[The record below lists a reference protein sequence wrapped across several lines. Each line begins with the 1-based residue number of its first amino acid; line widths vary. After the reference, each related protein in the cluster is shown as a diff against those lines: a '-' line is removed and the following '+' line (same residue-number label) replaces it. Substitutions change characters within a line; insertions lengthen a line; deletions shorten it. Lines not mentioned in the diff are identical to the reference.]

1 MESEISSPVTNPAS
15 TVGQTSRSSV
25 WVKTQQFICCVFAVS
40 LVVWALTDSRFRDTE
55 GFIRGGVCLPISA
68 AFALMLF
75 GYALDKAW
83 RAAASWASLALVGQA
98 VTLQMMDAG
107 QHMRYQHYRPIGI
120 LLSSSSWLVVL
131 LGVQTVAVLVGLRGR
146 WSALKSWLSQN
157 FKLWQLA
164 GIALIFI
171 GTTATVSREVGLYL
185 QELPLAVFIQT
196 VHLLNLILAL
206 WAIPTNVLNSW
217 RSRVERVTGWED
229 DDASRIDRLALTA
242 AIATTGLSAFLC
254 FVSYQRHPHIPDEA
268 AYVYHA
274 RYLAT
279 GVLTMPVPPV
289 QDAFDI
295 GLFDHDATRWFAS
308 PPVGWP
314 LVLAIGVFLKVEW
327 LVNPV
332 LAGTCVFL
340 AFLLVRELYDR
351 RTARLTALLL
361 VLSPWHVL
369 VGMSFMTHSASLA
382 FALAAALAAVWAR
395 KGSSLLWALL
405 SGAATGMVGMI
416 RPLEGAVVA
425 ATIAVPLGLLA
436 LGIGGKRFKFSGL
449 LAWGLGCAAIGAA
462 ILYYNFLLTG
472 SPSKFPIMAW
482 ADKYLGLNS
491 NAMGFGPDRGAGWAL
506 DPYPGHSPLEG
517 IINSNLNITVINTE
531 LFGWSIGSLILIAFF
546 CVSLKLQGKIHK
558 SDLLMAAL
566 MAGIF
571 IAHFFYWFSGGP
583 DFAARYWY
591 LMIVPCVVL
600 SVRGLQG
607 LVNRLAH
614 NMHQPHLPRTRVLG
628 GVLLVSAMALVN
640 FMPWRAIDKYHH
652 YLRMRPDVLRLAK
665 ENNFGRSL
673 ILIRGEQFPDFSS
686 AAIYNPIDLQADT
699 PVYAW
704 DKNPDV
710 RAKVLQAY
718 SDRKVWIVNG
728 PSLTNAGFQIVEG
741 PISAQ
746 NLLDQ
751 QESVGQ
757 Q

>member
-1 MESEISSPVTNPAS
+1 MESEISSPVTTPAA
-15 TVGQTSRSSV
+15 TIGQTSRSSV
-25 WVKTQQFICCVFAVS
+25 LVKTQQFICCVFAVS
-40 LVVWALTDSRFRDTE
+40 LAIWALTASQFRDGE
-55 GFIRGGVCLPISA
+55 GFIRGGVCLPMSA
-68 AFALMLF
+68 AIALGLL
-75 GYALDKAW
+75 GYALDKTW
-83 RAAASWASLALVGQA
+83 RVAASWASLALVGQA
-98 VTLQMMDAG
+98 VTLQMIDAG
-107 QHMRYQHYRPIGI
+107 QHMRYQHYRPLGI
-120 LLSSSSWLVVL
+120 LLSSSPWLLAL
-131 LGVQTVAVLVGLRGR
+131 LGIQTVLVLVGLRGR
-146 WSALKSWLSQN
+146 WGILKSWLRQN

-171 GTTATVSREVGLYL
+171 SATATVSREVGLYL
-185 QELPLAVFIQT
+185 QELPLAAFIQT
-196 VHLLNLILAL
+196 IQLLTLILAL
-206 WAIPTNVLNSW
+206 WSIPANVLNSW
-217 RSRVERVTGWED
+217 RSLVERMTGWEGG
-229 DDASRIDRLALTA
+229 DASRVDRFALTA
-242 AIATTGLSAFLC
+242 AVATTVLSAFLC
-254 FVSYQRHPHIPDEA
+254 LVSYQRHPHIPDEA

-279 GVLTMPVPPV
+279 GVLTMPLPPV
-289 QDAFDI
+289 QEAFDI

-308 PPVGWP
+308 PPAGWP
-314 LVLAIGVFLKVEW
+314 LVLAIGVALKIEW

-332 LAGTCVFL
+332 LAGVCVFL
-340 AFLLVRELYDR
+340 AFLLVKELYDR

-395 KGSSLLWALL
+395 KGNSLLWAVL

-425 ATIAVPLGLLA
+425 ATIAVPLGLSA
-436 LGIGGKRFKFSGL
+436 LSIGGKRFKFMGL
-449 LAWGLGCAAIGAA
+449 LAWCVGCAAVGAT

-472 SPSKFPIMAW
+472 SPTRFPIMAW

-531 LFGWSIGSLILIAFF
+531 LFGWSIGSLILIALF
-546 CVSLKLQGKIHK
+546 CVSLKFQGKIHK
-558 SDLLMAAL
+558 GDLLMAAL

-571 IAHFFYWFSGGP
+571 TAHFFYWFSGGP

-600 SVRGLQG
+600 SVRGLQA
-607 LVNRLAH
+607 LVNRMAH
-614 NMHQPHLPRTRVLG
+614 NTHQPHLPRTRVLA
-628 GVLLVSAMALVN
+628 GVLLLSAMALVN

-665 ENNFGRSL
+665 EHNFGKSL

-686 AAIYNPIDLQADT
+686 AAIYNPIDLQAEA

-710 RAKVLQAY
+710 RSQVLQAY
-718 SDRKVWIVNG
+718 LDRPVWIVNG

-746 NLLDQ
+746 TLLGQ
-751 QESVGQ
+751 RESVGQ